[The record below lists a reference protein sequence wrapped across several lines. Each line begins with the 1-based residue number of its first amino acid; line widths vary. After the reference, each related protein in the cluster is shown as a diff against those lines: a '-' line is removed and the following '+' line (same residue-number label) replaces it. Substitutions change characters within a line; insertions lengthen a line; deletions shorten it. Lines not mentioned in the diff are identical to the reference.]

1 MEGQDSRG
9 PDGRAMLTVAV
20 SSRALFHLEEANAV
34 FEREGEVAFDAYMR
48 DREAQTLEPG
58 TAFPLVRKLLGL
70 NRDGVNRV
78 DVVLLS
84 RNSPQAGLR
93 VMASVQAHGLGIER
107 AVFAQGTDRFRY
119 ARAVGADLFLS
130 ANGMDVEAAIRHGVA
145 AATMIPRR
153 AEESGSEQV
162 RIAFDGDSVLFGGSA
177 DAMYHSLGMEKWRE
191 YEVTHAAVP
200 LEAGPFKGVI
210 ERLHRI
216 RASLTGDDKRLL
228 RLALITARGAPAHE
242 RALRTLQA
250 WGVAV
255 DEAVFCGGLPKGPLA
270 LAYGA
275 DVLFDDVAGNIA
287 SAEGC
292 DVTTG
297 HVRHAPAIVA

>member
-1 MEGQDSRG
+1 MALSEV
-9 PDGRAMLTVAV
+9 PNEKRAMLTVAV
-20 SSRALFHLEEANAV
+20 SSRALFHLEDANAV
-34 FEREGEVAFDAYMR
+34 FESDGEHAFDTYMKE
-48 DREAQTLEPG
+48 REQDTLEPG

-70 NRDGVNRV
+70 NKDGANRV

-93 VMASVQAHGLGIER
+93 VMSSVQAYGLQIER
-107 AVFAQGTDRFRY
+107 AVFAQGSDRFRY

-130 ANGMDVEAAIRHGVA
+130 ANGRDVEAAIRHGVA

-153 AEESGSEQV
+153 SEESSSAQIRV
-162 RIAFDGDSVLFGGSA
+162 AFDGDSVIFGGSA
-177 DAMYHSLGMEKWRE
+177 DAMYRTLGMEKWRE
-191 YEVTHAAVP
+191 FEVANAAVP

-216 RASLTGDDKRLL
+216 RASLTGDDRQLM

-242 RALRTLQA
+242 RALRTLRA
-250 WGVAV
+250 WGIEI
-255 DEAVFCGGLPKGPLA
+255 DEAVFAGGLPKGPLA

-275 DVLFDDVAGNIA
+275 DVLFDDVVGNID

-292 DVTTG
+292 NVITG
-297 HVRHAPAIVA
+297 HVRLATEPSV